1 MPQIELDDPVL
12 DSRHA
17 FTRVFLA
24 AEYWKRKYVS
34 LKTSMNTSDDHELVN
49 AYGNAERGRVLV
61 YSGASPEVI
70 AEWRQKVIDTRTAL
84 MR

>member
-1 MPQIELDDPVL
+1 MISAITPTITDMAQIKLDDPVL

-34 LKTSMNTSDDHELVN
+34 LKNLISTSDVQRDALDIEN
-49 AYGNAERGRVLV
+49 CVL
-61 YSGASPEVI
+61 G
-70 AEWRQKVIDTRTAL
+70 
-84 MR
+84 